1 MPAQF
6 LPGQNTDVL
15 TFQQCAQVIHPDDRV
30 GAVEHYRRCLDTL
43 ASSNN
48 AESTKVPEITFR
60 VCRSHG
66 ATRWVLVRGT
76 VLRQGDGQPYRVL
89 GTVTDIS
96 ERREMEMALRESEQR
111 LETIMDHSP
120 LAMFLKDSAGHYLY
134 VNPAFERDVQKTKE
148 NIIGKTA
155 FEMFPHNEAT
165 AFSANDRQVH
175 EAGVPQ
181 IFDETASRGDGPHTA
196 IVHKFPLLD
205 QQGRTHAIAGIVT
218 DITERKRAEEQLRER
233 EEWLQMALEAGRMG
247 VWDWEPITGR
257 LTWSAEHFAIMG
269 VEPME
274 ADTLTYS
281 TWSERV
287 HPEDYPNAKESME
300 AAIAERKQYRCEYRV
315 LRPDGSIRWVAAW
328 GEPLFNQDGECVRVM
343 GLVAD
348 ITDRKRA
355 EESLHTALVELE
367 HLKERVEAEN
377 IYLRTE
383 LKLSRSP
390 QFYGGESAAMN
401 KIYGQID
408 QVAGTDM
415 TVLILGETGA
425 GKELVARAIHQASS
439 RRDKPLVTVNCSAL
453 PADLVESE
461 LFGHEKGAFTNAM
474 SRRLGRFELAHEGT
488 LFLDEIGDLPLPL
501 QAKLLR
507 ALQEGEFARLG
518 SGKAIKVD
526 VRVLAATNRDLGT
539 AIKNG
544 DFRTDLFY
552 RLNVFPIHVPPL
564 RERRQDI
571 GTLARKFLEEASV
584 RLGRAVPEL
593 TDELVRLLEN
603 HDWPGNVRE
612 LRNIIER
619 AVLSSAG
626 GDLRLPDDWNP
637 TPGST
642 DEFARV
648 FGSQKNAGMDQP
660 RQDPQRTTL
669 KDFERNHI
677 LQALEQTKWRIEG
690 PKGAATLLGLRPS
703 TLRSRM
709 RKYGIQ

>member
-1 MPAQF
+1 
-6 LPGQNTDVL
+6 
-15 TFQQCAQVIHPDDRV
+15 
-30 GAVEHYRRCLDTL
+30 
-43 ASSNN
+43 
-48 AESTKVPEITFR
+48 
-60 VCRSHG
+60 
-66 ATRWVLVRGT
+66 
-76 VLRQGDGQPYRVL
+76 
-89 GTVTDIS
+89 
-96 ERREMEMALRESEQR
+96 
-111 LETIMDHSP
+111 
-120 LAMFLKDSAGHYLY
+120 MFLKDTEGRYLY
-134 VNPAFERDVQKTKE
+134 VNPAFERDVQRTKE
-148 NIIGKTA
+148 NIIGNTA
-155 FEMFPHNEAT
+155 FEMFPHDEAL
-165 AFSANDRQVH
+165 AFAANDLRVH
-175 EAGVPQ
+175 EAGLPQ
-181 IFDETASRGDGPHTA
+181 TFDETVSRGDGPHTA

-205 QQGRTHAIAGIVT
+205 QQGKTHAIAGIVT

-233 EEWLQMALEAGRMG
+233 EERLRMALDAGRMG
-247 VWDWEPITGR
+247 VWDWAPITGQ
-257 LTWSAEHFAIMG
+257 LTWSEEHFAIMG
-269 VEPME
+269 VDPIRT
-274 ADTLTYS
+274 DKLTYS
-281 TWSERV
+281 SWAGLV

-315 LRPDGSIRWVAAW
+315 LRPDGSIRWMAAW
-328 GEPLFNQDGECVRVM
+328 GEPMFNQDGECARVM

-355 EESLHTALVELE
+355 EESLRTTLAELE
-367 HLKERVEAEN
+367 RLKERAEAEN
-377 IYLRTE
+377 VYLRTE
-383 LKLSRSP
+383 LKTSRSP
-390 QFYGGESAAMN
+390 QFYGGESAAMI
-401 KIYGQID
+401 KVYKLIE

-425 GKELVARAIHQASS
+425 GKELVARAIHQTSS

-474 SRRLGRFELAHEGT
+474 SRQLGRFELAHEGT

-539 AIKNG
+539 AIKTG

-564 RERRQDI
+564 RERREDI

-584 RLGRAVPEL
+584 RLGRAVPRLSVEL
-593 TDELVRLLEN
+593 LRLLEN
-603 HDWPGNVRE
+603 FDWPGNVRE

-619 AVLSSAG
+619 AVLSSTG
-626 GDLRLPDDWNP
+626 GDLRLEDDWIP
-637 TPGST
+637 TLGLTNKLAEAPS
-642 DEFARV
+642 
-648 FGSQKNAGMDQP
+648 SQRNDGIDPM
-660 RQDPQRTTL
+660 RQDLQRTTL
-669 KDFERNHI
+669 KDFERTHI
-677 LQALEQTKWRIEG
+677 LRVLEQTKWRIEG